1 MTQKNINNFE
11 RDKDES
17 EQQDSGKNNKPDHTE
32 NTKKTKS
39 REDNLMR
46 NVEIEK
52 IVLHCGGIDDKHEKS
67 VKLLEK
73 ITGRK
78 VYIVKSKRRFPEFGI
93 SPGKKS
99 GCKVT
104 VRDKE
109 EIKSFLKR
117 FFAAVENKIS
127 RSSVSENQYCFGI
140 KEYIEVPGLEYD
152 RDVGILGFEVMVI
165 FTRKGKR
172 VKLRKIK
179 QGKYP
184 RKQEVTR
191 EEVINYLSKNF
202 NLEVE
207 K

>member
-1 MTQKNINNFE
+1 MINI
-11 RDKDES
+11 
-17 EQQDSGKNNKPDHTE
+17 
-32 NTKKTKS
+32 
-39 REDNLMR
+39 MR
-46 NVEIEK
+46 NIEIEK

-104 VRDKE
+104 IRNKE

-117 FFAAVENKIS
+117 FFSAVENKIS
-127 RSSVSENQYCFGI
+127 RSSASENQFCFGI

-172 VKLRKIK
+172 VRTRKIK